1 MGHTSAIGVLD
12 KAVLVLRQAALSPV
26 TLVELVERV
35 DLPRATAHRIAVALE
50 RHGLLRRNDAGA
62 WTAGPLLKELANGAF
77 PDLAV
82 RAGPILEQLSR
93 DTGES
98 AQLFEREDD
107 VRVCTAMAERPS
119 GLRDTVPL
127 GARLPMTAGSAA
139 HVLLAWSTRQGDE
152 AVVADASFP
161 ARTLAEVRR
170 RGYAH
175 SSAEREAG
183 VASVSAPVREADGRV
198 IAAVSVSGPLERL
211 GRRPQASLVSAVLA
225 AAQALSAGP
234 ATGTGLSP
242 SDGSREL
249 IQPTGRPG
257 APDAG

>member
-1 MGHTSAIGVLD
+1 MGQTTGIGVLD
-12 KAVLVLRQAALSPV
+12 KAVLVLRQAASSPV
-26 TLVELVERV
+26 SLGELVARV
-35 DLPRATAHRIAVALE
+35 GLSRATAHRIAVALE
-50 RHGLLRRNDAGA
+50 GHGLLTRNEAGA
-62 WTAGPLLKELANGAF
+62 WIPGPLLAELASDGTG
-77 PDLAV
+77 DLAT

-98 AQLFEREDD
+98 AQLFQRADG

-139 HVLLAWSTRQGDE
+139 HVLLAWAMDDGD
-152 AVVADASFP
+152 AADAILDIASFTP
-161 ARTLAEVRR
+161 RTLADVRR

-183 VASVSAPVREADGRV
+183 VASVSAPVRDADGGV

-211 GRRPQASLVSAVLA
+211 GRRPQAGVVSAVLA
-225 AAQALSAGP
+225 AARALSGGP
-234 ATGTGLSP
+234 AQRGPVS
-242 SDGSREL
+242 GS
-249 IQPTGRPG
+249 GR
-257 APDAG
+257 ASRSAR